1 MACEK
6 LSSKLYHGDTYVGE
20 VCIYPQ
26 YEDAYLMSIISKEIR
41 ISEFSSQSKRCSP
54 LVVLHS
60 IASNGVCFKMELKEQ
75 QSQLDHSNLISLHKS
90 CLIEAK
96 TAMITL
102 GENELHLVAM
112 LSEDRHDQVPCF
124 WGFNVVS
131 GLYGSCLGMLNLRC
145 LAIVFDL
152 DETLIVANTMRSFED
167 RIEALRR
174 KILGEVDPQR
184 VAGLSAEIKRYQQ
197 DQKILKQFCENDEVC
212 DNGKLFKAQ
221 SEIAPAPSDNH
232 LPLIRPIIRLHERN
246 VILTRINPNIRDT
259 SVLVRVRPAWEELRN
274 YLIANGRKR
283 FEVFVCTMSEKD
295 YALEMWRLLD
305 PETSLIS
312 PRELHDRVVC
322 VKPGLRKS
330 LVNVFHKGIC
340 HPKITMV
347 IDDRLKVWEDTDQS
361 HVHVV
366 PAFAPYYAPLAE
378 TNVPLPILCVA
389 RNVACNVRG
398 GFFKDFDEG
407 HIQKM
412 DEVVYETDVTKLSA
426 TPDVSNYLL
435 TEAKA
440 AANGNANLAVLNGTA
455 NSEIEKKLD
464 LQDQNLLL
472 NTCPAR
478 VLVDNQ
484 DPKSFMQTLQQAKPI
499 VLPPYSAH
507 TQPCVKVPQ
516 YSHGASLV
524 VSSNSLPADTILEPS
539 DNGSPGREEGEIP
552 ESECDPNMR
561 RRLLILQHGQDPGQ
575 RDFNS
580 YEPPLLRSMTQSSL
594 PPNQIL
600 AGFVGAGKM
609 CQQILKTS
617 HENTYDSESQSF
629 DICHLRNN
637 SFCSGPETSL
647 PSNRNIREFKRSL
660 PKKVFGGD
668 DELKRGYMQ
677 RDYSSLSGNHTSKP
691 SSVNSGGFCNGKNGS
706 GEKQSRD
713 LQNAVSCKPMEA
725 DIPIASTSE
734 QSKRVDPDCMTWSTE
749 KISHEKDGDQPS
761 LETQDSTGFVRL
773 PCAGD
778 PQSAGISAQATCFE
792 QRSDDNGNV
801 THDPV
806 NALKELCTKEGLS
819 FHFRNQPLN
828 GALNVMDSHAQV
840 EVAGQILGKS
850 NSPVLEAAKLQAA
863 EEALKNLKASII
875 NQQSQKRLNS
885 NRMSPDQPNKRIK
898 QEEFLEVGP

>member
-378 TNVPLPILCVA
+378 QTNVPLPILCVA

-464 LQDQNLLL
+464 LQ
-472 NTCPAR
+472 
-478 VLVDNQ
+478 
-484 DPKSFMQTLQQAKPI
+484 
-499 VLPPYSAH
+499 
-507 TQPCVKVPQ
+507 
-516 YSHGASLV
+516 
-524 VSSNSLPADTILEPS
+524 
-539 DNGSPGREEGEIP
+539 
-552 ESECDPNMR
+552 
-561 RRLLILQHGQDPGQ
+561 
-575 RDFNS
+575 
-580 YEPPLLRSMTQSSL
+580 
-594 PPNQIL
+594 
-600 AGFVGAGKM
+600 
-609 CQQILKTS
+609 
-617 HENTYDSESQSF
+617 
-629 DICHLRNN
+629 
-637 SFCSGPETSL
+637 
-647 PSNRNIREFKRSL
+647 
-660 PKKVFGGD
+660 VFGGD